1 MLVYLYGGFP
11 VQPIVAR
18 LHQTTGVQFGG
29 KWKKAFELQEKR
41 KFGQVPF
48 FFEQTVP
55 MFGPLGGPP
64 VEKTFVCIVYG
75 RMGKELNRQ
84 FDRTTRDLDKAHK
97 LLRDLDEQPDSE
109 LKQEAL
115 KKVNARIDGLNKE
128 LNEIKDTIRELDG
141 KDPQELIDERNAAKR
156 KRRKLNIDS

>member
-84 FDRTTRDLDKAHK
+84 FDRTTR
-97 LLRDLDEQPDSE
+97 